1 MPGAVI
7 CFKNMPYRLFSLIV
21 IGGVLSAFSA
31 EATDQNRSK
40 SYHPYTFAFVEEYK
54 FANDQRNMIINQ
66 QLRKVAK
73 DIAFMAGV
81 PYATRDVKGF
91 FQIQEY
97 ISRTPSTVGF
107 VMHTI
112 GTPKDLNII
121 DTLYHMNVY
130 LLTAPDRAPP
140 LTLKEAQ
147 SLKRVG
153 MSANVNIDKM
163 KQHYGI
169 NFVEV
174 SEWAGS
180 SALILNKIDAFVGNP
195 RLMSYRWHSLKY
207 DGLPNRGAL
216 IRSVPIVF
224 ATHPDKNHRDYEKV
238 TNAFETILASGKYS
252 YLTEFFDTPIQK
264 AE

>member
-1 MPGAVI
+1 ML
-7 CFKNMPYRLFSLIV
+7 YRLFSYIV
-21 IGGVLSAFSA
+21 IGTCLFASSAW
-31 EATDQNRSK
+31 ATDKDRSK
-40 SYHPYTFAFVEEYK
+40 IYHPYTFAFVEEYK
-54 FANDQRNMIINQ
+54 FANDQKNMIINQ

-73 DIAFMAGV
+73 DIAFIAGV

-97 ISRTPSTVGF
+97 IARTPSTIGF

-112 GTPKDLNII
+112 GTPKELNVI
-121 DTLYHMNVY
+121 DILYNLNVY
-130 LLTAPDRAPP
+130 LLTSPTKAPP

-180 SALILNKIDAFVGNP
+180 SALLLNKIDAFVGNP
-195 RLMSYRWHSLKY
+195 RLMSYRWNSLKY

-216 IRSVPIVF
+216 LRSVPIVF
-224 ATHPDKNHRDYEKV
+224 ATHPDKNHRDYKKI

-252 YLTEFFDTPIQK
+252 YLTKFFDTPIQK
-264 AE
+264 GE